1 MIYLKRC
8 ISILL
13 MYFLLLVSCNNDK
26 INNQYIKKIFIDSSN
41 LENEATRNEL
51 KTVCSTDTLKCNQN
65 LSYDQALTKLRNTF
79 VQINTLNEN
88 ENTKTYLKALLLSEF
103 VYATFSFQFLGSDL
117 GETSHHISIDNWDKM
132 NLENCYNLGN
142 NNLVPV
148 WCGDR
153 TTFYIRLLDH
163 LLGIKAAAISIKNI
177 HTFPIVNIGKRRFI
191 FDPYDPFIIF
201 DSLTMTVM
209 DYDEAFKYYLND
221 SPLKILRTKRSYG
234 FPNELISNKL
244 TNNILGLSKHE
255 KQDISQK
262 LKIYLIKNKANFLRR
277 VNACTF
283 ETYNKSGIIYQANL
297 KEDRYII
304 HLENNLNNIPMN
316 VNRFNKYYFGKD
328 CK

>member
-13 MYFLLLVSCNNDK
+13 MYFLLLVSCKNDK

-41 LENEATRNEL
+41 LENGATRNEL

-103 VYATFSFQFLGSDL
+103 VYASFSFQFLGSDL
-117 GETSHHISIDNWDKM
+117 GETSHQVSIDNWDKM

-163 LLGIKAAAISIKNI
+163 LLGIKAAAISIENI

-244 TNNILGLSKHE
+244 TNNILGFSKHE

-262 LKIYLIKNKANFLRR
+262 LKIYLIKNKANFLSR
-277 VNACTF
+277 VNACVF
-283 ETYNKSGIIYQANL
+283 ETYSKSGIIYQTNL